1 MEHEPLWKT
10 RLKVLGKILFA
21 LIFVTLCIL
30 TGLIAARGQAVLS
43 ANVDLNRTNA
53 NNAETMLT
61 PSNVHSGTFKLLG
74 NYAVDGYIFSQ
85 PLYVPGITTSGA
97 TRNLVIV
104 VTLNNSVYAFDAA
117 NPGGTPVWSNLHF
130 ATTYTGYPAVGT
142 PLYSQ
147 GLGCLSTPVADVV
160 NLKLYV
166 VCDTSTP
173 NWVLRQLNLTTGA
186 TLQTV
191 TISGQVVGTGD
202 TGSIGG
208 VSPPGVP
215 DTTSGPNL
223 LFYPQ
228 YEFQRAG
235 LALSADL
242 STVYIGFGGL
252 DDSRPYHGWLMAY
265 ATSNLSQIGIWCST
279 NNSWGG
285 AIWMSGGAPAID
297 SAGNVYVTT
306 GNGYRTADPTAV
318 DNAVMQ
324 LSANLS
330 VGAAYFPPDEAA
342 DDSDDAD
349 QASNR
354 FLLIP
359 GSGLGVAAGK
369 DFNVYVLTLSTMSL
383 SQASFKTNA
392 GGSPGSASGSYGM
405 AFLNNTLFLPVT
417 SGGIYGFAYSSG
429 AFNTTPTTQSNS
441 YGFPGPA
448 QMLGSSNSGSNGV
461 LWAVTCASGT
471 HNAIEQGIVRAIN
484 PSTLAEYWNSN
495 ASGSDTLGHITKFAA
510 PLVAGGKVFVSTQ
523 DSKVQIYG
531 LVSSGTVRGATTVRG
546 HSVIR

>member
-1 MEHEPLWKT
+1 MEPLWKT
-10 RLKVLGKILFA
+10 RLKVLAKVLFSVLF
-21 LIFVTLCIL
+21 LIACIL
-30 TGLIAARGQAVLS
+30 VGVISARGQAVLS

-74 NYAVDGYIFSQ
+74 NFAVDGYIFSQ
-85 PLYVPGITTSGA
+85 PLYVPAVTTSGA
-97 TRNLVIV
+97 THNLVIV

-117 NPGGTPVWSNLHF
+117 NPGGSPVWSNLHF

-147 GLGCLSTPVADVV
+147 GLGCLSTPVADTV
-160 NLKLYV
+160 NNKLYV

-173 NWVLRQLNLTTGA
+173 NWVLRQLNLSTGA
-186 TLQTV
+186 TLQTA

-202 TGSIGG
+202 TGQIGG

-215 DTTSGPNL
+215 DTTSGANL
-223 LFYPQ
+223 LFFPQ

-242 STVYIGFGGL
+242 STIYIGFGGL

-265 ATSNLSQIGIWCST
+265 ATSNLAQTGIWCST

-285 AIWMSGGAPAID
+285 AVWMSGGAPAID
-297 SAGNVYVTT
+297 SLGNVYVTT
-306 GNGYRTADPTAV
+306 GNGYKAGDVTAV
-318 DNAVMQ
+318 DNAAVQ
-324 LSANLS
+324 FNANLT
-330 VGAAYFPPDEAA
+330 VGAAFFPPDEGT

-369 DFNVYVLTLSTMSL
+369 DFNVFVLTLSTMQL
-383 SQASFKTNA
+383 SQSAFQTDSS
-392 GGSPGSASGSYGM
+392 GSPGSASGSYGM
-405 AFLNNTLFLPVT
+405 AFLNNTLYLPIT
-417 SGGIYGFAYSSG
+417 SGGIYAFAYSGGS
-429 AFNTTPTTQSNS
+429 FNTTPTTQSNS

-448 QMLGSSNSGSNGV
+448 QMMGSSNSGSSGI

-471 HNAIEQGIVRAIN
+471 HNAIELGIVHAIN

-531 LVSSGTVRGATTVRG
+531 LVSSGTVRGLTTTRG
-546 HSVIR
+546 ASVIR